1 MTHIVI
7 VASINKI
14 IALNLQA
21 FASLDLNGDGVISR
35 REIEVADW
43 NQLREYANEVITYR
57 GVINQTSH
65 IDLL

>member
-7 VASINKI
+7 VASINKT

-21 FASLDLNGDGVISR
+21 FASLDLNGDGVLSR
-35 REIEVADW
+35 REIDVADW

-57 GVINQTSH
+57 GVINQTSS

>member
-14 IALNLQA
+14 IAFNMQA
-21 FASLDLNGDGVISR
+21 FAILDLSGDGGLSR

-43 NQLREYANEVITYR
+43 NQLREYAFEVITYR
-57 GVINQTSH
+57 GVINQTSP